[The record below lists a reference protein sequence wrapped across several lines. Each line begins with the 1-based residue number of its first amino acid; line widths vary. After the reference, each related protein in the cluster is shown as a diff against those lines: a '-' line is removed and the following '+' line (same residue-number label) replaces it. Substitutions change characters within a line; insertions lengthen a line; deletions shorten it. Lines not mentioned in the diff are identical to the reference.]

1 MIIPEEG
8 KMLKYRLNGNTFEV
22 KKITNHFVI
31 LHSVDGSTQILTGEK
46 SLVNSFEEIQQINPP
61 GVGMRGQKRN
71 FPNRPETKSG

>member
-22 KKITNHFVI
+22 KKITNQFVI

-46 SLVNSFEEIQQINPP
+46 SLVNSFEEIQQIDPP
-61 GVGMRGQKRN
+61 RVGMRGQKRN
-71 FPNRPETKSG
+71 FPNRPGTKSG